1 MLAQLLG
8 RDGMKARIVSYE
20 AAARG
25 KIYSLDLT
33 GVAMICLCYLEISG
47 SPSHLR
53 YLLRRLRAR
62 APGLPILVGI
72 WPTDETLLNDDR
84 LRAAIEA
91 DYFATSLAGAVVS
104 CQQVVHDE
112 PSPLTT
118 RTASFPGAVE

>member
-8 RDGMKARIVSYE
+8 RDGMKARTISFE

-33 GVAMICLCYLEISG
+33 GVAIICLCYLEISG

-62 APGLPILVGI
+62 APGVPILVGI

-91 DYFATSLAGAVVS
+91 DYFATSLADAVAS
-104 CQQVVHDE
+104 CQRVIHDE
-112 PSPLTT
+112 PSPLTL
-118 RTASFPGAVE
+118 RTASFPRAVE